1 MRINLLKPKVKLQA
15 KPVPS
20 LKRKAA
26 KMGGLLLGV
35 NLALILVTADMG
47 DSSLH
52 PANLLGTSSES
63 TQEVKLLAPN
73 KDLILS
79 DYKDLIGE
87 DFHIPEG
94 LKDRVGFWFD
104 VYTKYDNNNRI
115 IHHSLYPWIVF
126 KVVDVTE
133 IINAEEPRV
142 RWLRNVKADKFVA
155 SEMAAFRKA
164 LTHLSRGKAVDT
176 SNEYQVAVEK
186 SLSLLPG
193 TLKQNARKALRE
205 VRVQTGQ
212 RNFFAEGLEVSP
224 LYLKGMEEIFR
235 NNKLPVELTRL
246 PFVESSFN
254 KHAKSKVGASGLWQF
269 MDSTGRKFMIVQEHI
284 DERTSPFKATEA
296 AARLLKENHMILKRS
311 WPLALTAWNH
321 GPSGLR
327 RAMKKAGSHDLT
339 DIISKGRSANFDFA
353 SSNFYSE
360 FLAALF
366 AERYHDEMFE
376 NLDYEKELD
385 LHTVKLARS
394 VGAKELLRLSG
405 LTKEDFLLF
414 NPDLKRAVDRNASV
428 PRGFTLMLDDGAR
441 TVLKNLLSKES
452 LRTSAVKEKLSEAD
466 IVAL

>member
-1 MRINLLKPKVKLQA
+1 MRINLLKPKV

-52 PANLLGTSSES
+52 PANFLGTSNES
-63 TQEVKLLAPN
+63 TQEVKPLAPN
-73 KDLILS
+73 KELILS

-164 LTHLSRGKAVDT
+164 LNHLSRGKAVDT
-176 SNEYQVAVEK
+176 TNEYHVAVEK

-193 TLKQNARKALRE
+193 TLKENARKALRE

-235 NNKLPVELTRL
+235 NNKMPVELTRL

-376 NLDYEKELD
+376 NLNYEKELD

-405 LTKEDFLLF
+405 LTKADFLLF

>member
-1 MRINLLKPKVKLQA
+1 MRINLLKPKQ
-15 KPVPS
+15 KPVHS
-20 LKRKAA
+20 LKRKAL
-26 KMGGLLLGV
+26 KMGSVIVGV
-35 NLALILVTADMG
+35 NLAMALITADMG

-52 PANLLGTSSES
+52 PANFLGATNEAPL
-63 TQEVKLLAPN
+63 ENKALAPN

-79 DYKDLIGE
+79 DYKNLIADE
-87 DFHIPEG
+87 FHIPDG

-104 VYTKYDNNNRI
+104 VYTKYDNNRRI
-115 IHHSLYPWIVF
+115 IHHSLYPWIIF
-126 KVVDVTE
+126 KVVDVTD
-133 IINAEEPRV
+133 IINAAEPRV
-142 RWLRNVKADKFVA
+142 RWLRNVKADKHVA
-155 SEMAAFRKA
+155 AEMAAFRKA

-176 SNEYQVAVEK
+176 NDEYHVAIEK

-193 TLKQNARKALRE
+193 TLKDNAKKALRE

-235 NNKLPVELTRL
+235 NNRLPVELTRL

-269 MDSTGRKFMIVQEHI
+269 MDSTGRKFMIVQDHI

-327 RAMKKAGSHDLT
+327 RAMKKAGSHDLS
-339 DIISKGRSANFDFA
+339 DIIVKGRSANFDFA

-376 NLDYEKELD
+376 GLNYEKELD
-385 LHTVKLARS
+385 LHTVKLSRS

-414 NPDLKRAVDRNASV
+414 NPDLKRAVTYNASV
-428 PRGFTLMLDDGAR
+428 PRGFTLMLDDAAR
-441 TVLKNLLSKES
+441 AVLKNLLSKES
-452 LRTSAVKEKLSEAD
+452 MRTSAVKEKLSEAE